1 MQASHCRGF
10 SSCGSRALGRG
21 LKDRVWDFPGH
32 PVVKA
37 LPSDAE
43 DAGSIPGRGGKIF
56 GLCSQKS
63 EK

>member
-1 MQASHCRGF
+1 MKASHCHGF

-37 LPSDAE
+37 LSSDAE
-43 DAGSIPGRGGKIF
+43 DVGSIPGWGAKIF
-56 GLCSQKS
+56 GLCDQKS
-63 EK
+63 KK